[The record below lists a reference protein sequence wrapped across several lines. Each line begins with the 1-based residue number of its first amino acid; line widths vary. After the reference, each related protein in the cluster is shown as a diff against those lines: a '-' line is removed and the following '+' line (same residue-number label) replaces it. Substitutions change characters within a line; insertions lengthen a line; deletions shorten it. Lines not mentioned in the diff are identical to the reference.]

1 MPKETMTPLE
11 RWLAVFKRQRPDRVP
26 MDFWGT
32 PEITQKLVANLGC
45 STREEM
51 LKKLHVDFVV
61 GVSPRYVGPPIP
73 PDRDVFG
80 VPHAD
85 ISFGTGIYSETVAHP
100 LAHYQSVEEI
110 ELNYTWPSPDWWEYG
125 DIPAQLKGFEDYP
138 INGGGSE
145 PFLTYKDLRGQEQ
158 AMIDLVLHP
167 EIAHYCL
174 DKLFELAYQNTRRIL
189 ETIPGR
195 ATYIY
200 VAEDL
205 GGQRDLLMS
214 PAHIREF
221 LFPGMQRMIQL
232 GHQAGVYIFHHD
244 DGNVTRI
251 LPELVEMG
259 IDLLNP
265 IQWRAA
271 NMDRSTL
278 KRQYGDRLI
287 FHGGIDNQYTLPFGT
302 VAEVR
307 QEVLDSLR
315 ILGEGGGYILAPCHN
330 LQPITPIEN
339 ILAMYATGYEAGWS

>member
-11 RWLAVFKRQRPDRVP
+11 RWLAVFKRQKPDRIP

-32 PEITQKLVANLGC
+32 PEITQKLVAHLGC

-110 ELNYTWPSPDWWEYG
+110 ERNYTWPSPDWWDYR
-125 DIPAQLKGFEDYP
+125 DIPTQLKGFENYP
-138 INGGGSE
+138 VNGGGSE

-174 DKLFELAYQNTRRIL
+174 DKLFELAYQNTLRIL

-221 LFPGMQRMIQL
+221 LFPGMQRMIEL

-271 NMDRSTL
+271 GMDRATL

-339 ILAMYATGYEAGWS
+339 ILAMYATGYEAGWG